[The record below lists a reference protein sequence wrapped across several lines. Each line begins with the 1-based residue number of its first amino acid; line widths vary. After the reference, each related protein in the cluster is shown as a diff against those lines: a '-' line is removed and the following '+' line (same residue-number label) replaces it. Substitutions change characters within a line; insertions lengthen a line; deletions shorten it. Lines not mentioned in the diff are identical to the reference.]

1 MVWKQRLSL
10 VVIGYVGLAL
20 AIFIPACES
29 TPCSYDTVSRMLAR
43 TDAGYAFF
51 IAWMLAM
58 LWLLRGLIPD
68 VHGAVRV
75 LLWLTAACAL
85 AMACV
90 RARGAT
96 LPYHQGLAVATFV
109 LGTIVLLGLNASK
122 FALTI
127 AVICGVLMWAL
138 SAGYV
143 FEYPLIA
150 AVIYATS
157 TVDQPQGTRLP
168 WFITLDW
175 LPMIPWIFTI
185 AAVQT
190 TWFAMQDRTGVV
202 LYPENLV
209 FSRERARDG
218 ELWTFLT
225 YAFLHASVMH
235 LVGNVSVLV
244 LVGLPMEVLDG
255 ARIVGVWALAVA
267 VGALFHG
274 LETDVGLVGGSAG
287 VYGLL
292 AAHFANLTLNW
303 TDMPYRWVYL
313 AMIIALAVPPIA
325 DYLTAPEWSMTSYS
339 AHLGGAIGG
348 LFGGFLLLIDFH
360 KTPIDRVVRT
370 SAVIIGGVIIAIA
383 AVTLYV

>member
-1 MVWKQRLSL
+1 MVWKHRIGLL
-10 VVIGYVGLAL
+10 VVGYVGLAL
-20 AIFIPACES
+20 AIFMQACES
-29 TPCSYDTVSRMLAR
+29 TPCSYDTVSRLLAR

-51 IAWMLAM
+51 IVWMLAM
-58 LWLLRGLIPD
+58 LWMLRGLIPD

-96 LPYHQGLAVATFV
+96 LPYHQGLAVATFL

-122 FALTI
+122 FALSI
-127 AVICGVLMWAL
+127 AVICGGLMWVLA
-138 SAGYV
+138 AGYV
-143 FEYPLIA
+143 FEYPLIVA
-150 AVIYATS
+150 LIYATS
-157 TVDQPQGTRLP
+157 TVDQPQDTRFP
-168 WFITLDW
+168 WF
-175 LPMIPWIFTI
+175 MSIPWIFTI
-185 AAVQT
+185 AAAQT
-190 TWFAMQDRTGVV
+190 LWFAMQDQSGVV
-202 LYPENLV
+202 KYPENLV

-218 ELWTFLT
+218 ELWTFVT

-244 LVGLPMEVLDG
+244 VVGLPMEVLDG
-255 ARIVGVWALAVA
+255 ARVVGVWALAVA

-303 TDMPYRWVYL
+303 TDMPARWLYL
-313 AMIIALAVPPIA
+313 AVIIALAVPPIA

-339 AHLGGAIGG
+339 AHFGGAIGG

-370 SAVIIGGVIIAIA
+370 SALLIGGVIIAIA